1 MIDQLLLQT
10 QCLPGSASRPL
21 LLLALIAGTWVLIS
35 VIRLAF
41 RKGDTSLMDKSRKI
55 AIVATVAIAVVV
67 VIIAKHN
74 NSDQESALPPDA
86 HPGST
91 AVAAQGPEQLT
102 GQGRP
107 ALIDLGAGTCVPC
120 KLMAPILEDLKTMCA
135 GTMDVHVLDVH
146 ENDDLI
152 LQYAIKVI
160 PTQIFYDASGKEL
173 FRHEGFISKE
183 DILAKWKELGIEL
196 TDTP

>member
-1 MIDQLLLQT
+1 VIDQLLLQT
-10 QCLPGSASRPL
+10 QCLPGGASRPL
-21 LLLALIAGTWVLIS
+21 LLLVLIAGTWLLIS

-41 RKGDTSLMDKSRKI
+41 KKGGANLMDISRRI
-55 AIVATVAIAVVV
+55 AIIAAVAIAVVV
-67 VIIAKHN
+67 VFIAKQN
-74 NSDQESALPPDA
+74 SSDQGRVPLPDA

-91 AVAAQGPEQLT
+91 AVAAQGPEQLA

-120 KLMAPILEDLKTMCA
+120 KLMAPILEDLKAVYA

-146 ENDDLI
+146 ENEDLI
-152 LQYAIKVI
+152 LQYAISVI

-196 TDTP
+196 TDAL